1 MSSSSDLHRNGH
13 SYLTHRIKRNIPP
26 DQKKSKRENPNEM
39 VPNIRVV
46 PGEYEPVN
54 VCTEEDENVI
64 SHQVDIAHN
73 GTIHREKEEK
83 EVTENGVLLDE
94 NRRKDVEYEP
104 EENVVGET
112 SFTIAFQ
119 VFIPFLIAGLGT
131 VAAGLLLD
139 KVQVNKLTAEG
150 SLALYNLSDV

>member
-1 MSSSSDLHRNGH
+1 
-13 SYLTHRIKRNIPP
+13 
-26 DQKKSKRENPNEM
+26 M

-150 SLALYNLSDV
+150 SLALYNLSDVWVQVSCLLGQVNSPTLWLSLFFSLSGFSVMIIMK